1 MAAKKLTIREI
12 EKQYEFIKDMH
23 KKHLSAIGVKL
34 PSLKRGKQLSLNALV
49 LVYLSLDYPNT
60 RVVTKEELTEFV
72 RQYFPNINDVQQG
85 RHLGAQAGFY
95 IAAGGRDDFEQLS
108 RGTYKLVTLERPY
121 PGFTKERRQ
130 NTISDWDSIKQ
141 EYQYRC
147 ATCGSK
153 EGEANFMWPNA
164 ITKLQKAHMDPQLE
178 LSSDNVIPQCQKCNQ
193 ADRNR
198 WVYDKKGR
206 VIKLADASVIK
217 ACSEEVQYEVY
228 RLLYKKYG
236 GKKPGSDC

>member
-1 MAAKKLTIREI
+1 MTVRKLTIREI
-12 EKQYEFIKDMH
+12 EKQYDFIRGMH
-23 KKHLSAIGVKL
+23 KKYLSAIGIRL
-34 PSLKRGKQLSLNALV
+34 PSLRRGNQFSLNALV
-49 LVYLSLDYPNT
+49 LVYLSIDYPNT
-60 RVVTKEELTEFV
+60 HAITKEELTEFI
-72 RQYFPNINDVQQG
+72 RQYFPNTNDVQQG

-95 IAAGGRDDFEQLS
+95 IAAGGRDDSEHLP

-130 NTISDWDSIKQ
+130 NPISDWDSIKR
-141 EYQYRC
+141 EFGFRC

-153 EGEANFMWPNA
+153 EGEANLMWPNA
-164 ITKLQKAHMDPQLE
+164 ITKLQKAHMDPLLE
-178 LSSDNVIPQCQKCNQ
+178 LNSENVIPQCQKCNQ

-206 VIKLADASVIK
+206 VIKIADASVIK

-228 RLLYKKYG
+228 KLLYQKFG
-236 GKKPGSDC
+236 GKKPE